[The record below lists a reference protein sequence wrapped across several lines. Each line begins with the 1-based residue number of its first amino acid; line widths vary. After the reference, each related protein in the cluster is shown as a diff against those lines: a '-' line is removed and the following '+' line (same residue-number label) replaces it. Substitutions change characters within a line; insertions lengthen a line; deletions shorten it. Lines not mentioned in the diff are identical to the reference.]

1 MKNLSFRL
9 IFVVL
14 NMNHSIRV
22 K

>member
-1 MKNLSFRL
+1 MKNLSFSL

-14 NMNHSIRV
+14 NMNHSIWV